1 MTETAFIKELAAVL
15 SEDALEMNCETAL
28 DSLAGWDSM
37 GMVATLSFLDASF
50 GVRLPRGT
58 IQQCR
63 QVRDLVALVKE
74 KLEV

>member
-15 SEDALEMNCETAL
+15 SEDASEVSCETAL
-28 DSLAGWDSM
+28 GSLAGWDSM
-37 GMVATLSFLDASF
+37 GMVATLGFLDASL
-50 GVRLPRGT
+50 GVRLPRGA